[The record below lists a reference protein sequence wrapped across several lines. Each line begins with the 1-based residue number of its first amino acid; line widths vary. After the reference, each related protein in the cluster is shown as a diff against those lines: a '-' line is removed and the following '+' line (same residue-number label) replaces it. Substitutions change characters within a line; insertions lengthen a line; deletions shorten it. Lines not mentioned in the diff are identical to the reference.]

1 MTGRLQ
7 YLVALLAAIALTAV
21 ACTENSPE
29 SSGVST
35 SELSA
40 TAEPTGTPVA
50 EAEVDFQAGIDEATA
65 FAASQGIEVSIAV
78 IDREL
83 DDEAVNG
90 AAADTPIFGAS
101 LVKLFLADN
110 LLQRQRAGEFALSAQ
125 DRSLLEAM
133 LVSSDDAAADSLYS
147 RFGGEAMVSEVAQ
160 RYRLPSVAPTAEAGS
175 WELTTMSARDVAR
188 YYDRFLTTLPTAD
201 RDYVVGLLR
210 ASTMIAR
217 DGFDQFFGIPTAL
230 PGLTLAIKQGWM
242 CCPRDTSYLHTTG
255 ILGSDNRYTVAI
267 LSGNPGV
274 VESGFSTEL
283 LSQITALVF
292 PPGSI
297 AG

>member
-1 MTGRLQ
+1 MTGRLRCFG
-7 YLVALLAAIALTAV
+7 ALLAAVLLTAV
-21 ACTENSPE
+21 GCTENSPE
-29 SSGVST
+29 SSPAST
-35 SELSA
+35 SEPSA
-40 TAEPTGTPVA
+40 AAEPTQPRVA

-65 FAASQGIEVSIAV
+65 FAASQGLEVSIAV

-83 DDEAVNG
+83 GAEVVNG
-90 AAADTPIFGAS
+90 GPADTPVFGAS

-110 LLQRQRAGEFALSAQ
+110 LLQRQRAGEFQLSVE

-133 LVSSDDAAADSLYS
+133 LVASDDAAADSLYS
-147 RFGGEAMVSEVAQ
+147 RFGGEAMVTEVAQ
-160 RYRLPSVAPTAEAGS
+160 RYQLPSVAPTTEAGA

-188 YYDRFLTTLPTAD
+188 YYDRFLTSMPAAD
-201 RDYVVGLLR
+201 RDYLIGLLR
-210 ASTMIAR
+210 GSVMIAQ

-230 PGLTLAIKQGWM
+230 PGLTWAIKQAWM

-255 ILGSDNRYTVAI
+255 ILGTDNRYTVAI
-267 LSGNPGV
+267 LSGDPGV
-274 VESGFSTEL
+274 VASGFSTDI